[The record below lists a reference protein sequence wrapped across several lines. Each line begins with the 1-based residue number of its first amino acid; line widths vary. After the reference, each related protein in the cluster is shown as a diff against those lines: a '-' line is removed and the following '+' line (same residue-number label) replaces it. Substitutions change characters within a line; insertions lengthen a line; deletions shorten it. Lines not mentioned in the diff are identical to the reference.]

1 MISEGEMETYLRQNL
16 TDKRFVHSLGVR
28 DTAVKLAELYGG
40 NTEKARIAGL
50 VHDCAKNMDSSDM
63 ISIIKG
69 EGLLIDEIS
78 MKNTE
83 LLHGLA
89 GSIIARK
96 KFGICDEEILSSI
109 IYHTTGK
116 EDMSL
121 LEKIIYLSDYIEP
134 SREFEG
140 VQTLRELAFKD
151 LDSALLKSFDN
162 TIRYVILKGQ
172 LLHYNTIAARNY
184 IIMRGI

>member
-1 MISEGEMETYLRQNL
+1 MISEKEMEAYLRQNL
-16 TDKRFVHSLGVR
+16 SDKRFIHSLGVR

-40 NTEKARIAGL
+40 NSEKARIAGL
-50 VHDCAKNMDSSDM
+50 IHDCAKNMDSKVMVKLIQD
-63 ISIIKG
+63 
-69 EGLLIDEIS
+69 EGFPIDEIS

-89 GSIIARK
+89 GSIIAKK
-96 KFGICDEEILSSI
+96 KFQINDEEILNSI

-116 EDMSL
+116 ENMDL

-134 SREFEG
+134 SRNFDG
-140 VQTLRELAFKD
+140 VETLRKLAYKN
-151 LDSALLKSFDN
+151 LDNALLKSFDN
-162 TIRYVILKGQ
+162 TIKYVILKGQ